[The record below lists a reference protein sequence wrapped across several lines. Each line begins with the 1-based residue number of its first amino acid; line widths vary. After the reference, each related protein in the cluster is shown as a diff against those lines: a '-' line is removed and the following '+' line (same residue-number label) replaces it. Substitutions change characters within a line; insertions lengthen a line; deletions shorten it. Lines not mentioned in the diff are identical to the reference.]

1 MNKECKQKIV
11 VFGHEYN
18 YDYICSD
25 FAEDILQ
32 EAYEKVKT
40 YSEPDIDYLLSILQN
55 ISKAWSDPE
64 YHLRKKA
71 KELLLQKTSFSSD
84 MIEKS
89 LDYISSRCAVDILY
103 EKILLELGSIDCLRS
118 ENIITNEKDDEDTED
133 SNNSCN
139 YLKVKPKGIVLHI
152 YSGNKLYLDVFGS
165 WIAGIITKNINIL
178 KIDLEILPLFLFFL
192 ESIKEFDPA
201 GVIWTNQALLSWN
214 DNDDKINEIFYNYDL
229 TILFQGNKKLLDY
242 YKSTF
247 RLGTKLIDNSLKYSF
262 SIIEGKNLKPDVPS
276 YIVNGLAMDICQWN
290 QKSPYSPHVVY
301 IIDKDLKTSHQL
313 IEALFDEMI
322 TVCEEYP
329 CGNLSFDE
337 KVEIRKIRETARMMQ
352 VKGEGRLVCPEDF
365 SFTLI
370 LDYNSNFK
378 LSCLN
383 RTLYIKRV
391 SNLDSLMELLV
402 PLTGNICSV
411 SLFLSDEMKNLCVEE
426 LLKLG
431 VKHFSPIGKADVA
444 LNVIPRNGLFLIR
457 ELSDFIYFDDD
468 SNY

>member
-152 YSGNKLYLDVFGS
+152 YSGIKSL
-165 WIAGIITKNINIL
+165 
-178 KIDLEILPLFLFFL
+178 LPL
-192 ESIKEFDPA
+192 
-201 GVIWTNQALLSWN
+201 
-214 DNDDKINEIFYNYDL
+214 
-229 TILFQGNKKLLDY
+229 Y
-242 YKSTF
+242 YF
-247 RLGTKLIDNSLKYSF
+247 
-262 SIIEGKNLKPDVPS
+262 
-276 YIVNGLAMDICQWN
+276 
-290 QKSPYSPHVVY
+290 
-301 IIDKDLKTSHQL
+301 
-313 IEALFDEMI
+313 
-322 TVCEEYP
+322 
-329 CGNLSFDE
+329 
-337 KVEIRKIRETARMMQ
+337 
-352 VKGEGRLVCPEDF
+352 
-365 SFTLI
+365 
-370 LDYNSNFK
+370 
-378 LSCLN
+378 
-383 RTLYIKRV
+383 
-391 SNLDSLMELLV
+391 
-402 PLTGNICSV
+402 
-411 SLFLSDEMKNLCVEE
+411 
-426 LLKLG
+426 
-431 VKHFSPIGKADVA
+431 
-444 LNVIPRNGLFLIR
+444 
-457 ELSDFIYFDDD
+457 
-468 SNY
+468 